1 MSAVPAS
8 ATNET
13 KIVMTDPTALGV
25 FGLAIVTLVAAS
37 QKMGWTSGT
46 TFVLPWA
53 FFLGAGAQLWASTV
67 DFKKNNY
74 LGSIVLGVYGLFWM
88 GVSFHW
94 AIAQGWFG
102 PVDPAADP
110 RQFAFACI
118 GYGIF
123 SFFIMIAS
131 FETNKVFAVILVL
144 INVLFPSLAFS
155 LLGINASFFS
165 GLAALSELLIS
176 LLSFYAAGAIFLNG
190 FFGRVVLPLGAPFG
204 FIRKGAK

>member
-88 GVSFHW
+88 GVSFHC

-144 INVLFPSLAFS
+144 INVLFPALAFS
-155 LLGINASFFS
+155 LLGINAAFFS

-190 FFGRVVLPLGAPFG
+190 FFGRVVMPLGAPFG
-204 FIRKGAK
+204 FIRKGK